1 MNWMI
6 VVAAGCLVTACD
18 EPPRSDTLVVSSDPE
33 LRQIVSELLPLLMPR
48 TGLELLHPVRVERRS
63 REQLV
68 AYLQAKLDEELPPD
82 EERHLTRSYALLG
95 LVPGE
100 MDLRSLLLSL
110 YTEQVPGFYDPDSTS
125 LFVLDD
131 EPPEALST
139 VLVHELVHALQDQA
153 ANLDSLTAKER
164 GNDAQTA
171 AQAAIEG
178 HATLVMLEYMMEQRQ
193 GRPLDLSQMDGFADQ
208 LRPALQAIR
217 AQYPALAQ
225 APLVIQESLLFPYV
239 EGAGFVQHIWREGR
253 RLAPFGEWLPQSTEQ
268 ILHPERFVG
277 GARDDP
283 RDLHLSVEQARV
295 LYTDGLGE
303 LETGLML
310 QELVGFVEGPAATG
324 WDGDR
329 FALLET
335 STGEALLWV
344 SVWDEAS
351 DRDRFADRLAPGL
364 PGLPLAATLE
374 RVDLGGTPALVLR
387 LGDVG
392 EVGIEVVLR
401 PNGGTTEHGE
411 SAGPIG
417 GGP

>member
-63 REQLV
+63 REQLA

-125 LFVLDD
+125 LFILDD

-178 HATLVMLEYMMEQRQ
+178 HATLVMLEYMMEQIQ

>member
-178 HATLVMLEYMMEQRQ
+178 HATLVMLEYMMEQIQ